1 MTKKSTFVPAK
12 DLSKL
17 WRAII
22 EFDMLQAGDRIL
34 VGLSGGKDSM
44 LLTAMLAEIKK
55 YSPIPFDL
63 ACYTVNGM
71 FAPNFPKAELEA
83 FCAQFGLTHYSDDVD
98 VMAAHEKKGGSPC
111 FTCAYFRRAA
121 TNRRA
126 QELGFNKVALAHHND
141 DAVETFFMNLVTSG
155 QLRTFLPVTPLSRSG
170 ITVLRPLLYYREQE
184 IRELVAKL
192 GLKPIKNPCPYDGH
206 TMRQDIKEHIA
217 ALDAQYPEIY
227 EQSRLSNENKGLSL
241 YHLRCC
247 LLGFNRA
254 LRQNTG
260 STRLQLHANSCSAFA
275 GSGNLRHVAAA
286 ALRTCRPAHQTA

>member
-22 EFDMLQAGDRIL
+22 EFDMLQPGDRIL

-98 VMAAHEKKGGSPC
+98 VMAAHEKK
-111 FTCAYFRRAA
+111 
-121 TNRRA
+121 
-126 QELGFNKVALAHHND
+126 
-141 DAVETFFMNLVTSG
+141 
-155 QLRTFLPVTPLSRSG
+155 
-170 ITVLRPLLYYREQE
+170 
-184 IRELVAKL
+184 
-192 GLKPIKNPCPYDGH
+192 
-206 TMRQDIKEHIA
+206 MRQ
-217 ALDAQYPEIY
+217 
-227 EQSRLSNENKGLSL
+227 SL
-241 YHLRCC
+241 LHLR
-247 LLGFNRA
+247 LLPPR
-254 LRQNTG
+254 RYQPPRTG
-260 STRLQLHANSCSAFA
+260 TRLQQGGVGA
-275 GSGNLRHVAAA
+275 
-286 ALRTCRPAHQTA
+286 PQ

>member
-1 MTKKSTFVPAK
+1 MSKNKPFVPAE

-22 EFDMLQAGDRIL
+22 EFDMLQPGDRIL

-55 YSPIPFDL
+55 YSPIPFEL
-63 ACYTVNGM
+63 ACYTVNAM
-71 FAPNFPKAELEA
+71 FAPDFPKQRLQEFCTRYGLE
-83 FCAQFGLTHYSDDVD
+83 HYSDDVD
-98 VMAAHEKKGGSPC
+98 VMAAHARKGGSPC

-170 ITVLRPLLYYREQE
+170 ITVLRPLLYYRESE
-184 IRELVAKL
+184 IRRLVAKL
-192 GLKPIKNPCPYDGH
+192 NLEPIKNPCPYDGH

-217 ALDAQYPEIY
+217 QLNGRYPEIY
-227 EQSRLSNENKGLSL
+227 D
-241 YHLRCC
+241 HL
-247 LLGFNRA
+247 
-254 LRQNTG
+254 
-260 STRLQLHANSCSAFA
+260 
-275 GSGNLRHVAAA
+275 AAA
-286 ALRTCRPAHQTA
+286 MRCSQQQELWPGKPESKELIGKFRAFWQRKKTQEATK